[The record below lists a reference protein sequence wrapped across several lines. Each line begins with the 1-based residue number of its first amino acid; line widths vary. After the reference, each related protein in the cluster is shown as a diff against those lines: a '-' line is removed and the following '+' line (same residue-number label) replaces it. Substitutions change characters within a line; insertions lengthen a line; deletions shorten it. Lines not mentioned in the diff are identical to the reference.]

1 LGGVSYLKKGIIGIV
16 VIVCIAVGAIFYVN
30 NYSEEPVVS
39 AEDANKEALF
49 VTNKIMEGLKDYKV
63 VIVLSY
69 QKSIIVHTSINSSD
83 KSAKK
88 LAKDIEVKISEI
100 LKSKELNSVSKID
113 SYKIYVKSKDEK
125 TLN

>member
-1 LGGVSYLKKGIIGIV
+1 MKKGIIGIV

-49 VTNKIMEGLKDYKV
+49 ITNKIMEGLKDYKV

-83 KSAKK
+83 KNAKK